1 MPRFRIAAL
10 FIVATCLW
18 VLTASALPP
27 FPKYIE
33 EQYAASPEHAKYLA
47 MYKALE
53 GEHKCDACHKPGIE
67 KKMKGHALNDYGD
80 AVHKYF
86 KHRDFNKADKLG
98 EKDPAEL
105 AKARKIV
112 ADALE
117 KADAEK
123 NADGKTFGELI
134 KAGSLPGKN

>member
-1 MPRFRIAAL
+1 MKRLAYVVLVL
-10 FIVATCLW
+10 FAMGLW

-33 EQYAASPEHAKYLA
+33 QQYSESPEHAKYLA
-47 MYKALE
+47 MYKELNMDN
-53 GEHKCDACHKPGIE
+53 KCDACHKPGVE

-86 KHRDFNKADKLG
+86 KHRDFNKAEKLG

-105 AKARKIV
+105 AKARRIV

-134 KAGSLPGKN
+134 RAGQTPGKN